1 MKGGKEDTDI
11 GLTMRQ
17 DKAAKKKGYEAKE
30 TRKRKRDELTYK
42 TAATISGRA
51 TDRWSLSFEGDQC
64 YTQFDSCTVLFLHVT
79 YRKMAHIQIGCY
91 R

>member
-17 DKAAKKKGYEAKE
+17 DKVAKKKGHEAKE

-42 TAATISGRA
+42 TAATISRRA